1 MPALA
6 RWLPAHLLPLNPI
19 RQEYFQTDL
28 KLIPEPFPLA
38 KLTDLSVSFLSLVK
52 TPATG
57 KGLTL
62 KSEDGSR
69 AVPFKLAVK
78 NDDMMR
84 AYGVV
89 YAPDEADAHGD
100 TADADTIRRA
110 ATEFMREGR
119 LKNIDTEHSFT
130 AEMAFVAESWLV
142 RKGDALFPDE
152 PEGAWA
158 VGIQIGDPD
167 LWKQLKSGDLTG
179 ISLAGIARMDPEPG
193 DPTDPR
199 YTEKTDA
206 PPGWFT
212 TWLKALTGAT
222 PTQDP
227 IEETEMDKKE
237 VQDIVRDTLKSELG
251 PAIKDALKPA
261 DDPSAAP
268 EQSEVEKAVAAA
280 LKAAGVEA
288 KDLAAGD
295 DGESEIA
302 KGFKALEAKLDD
314 KITKALA
321 KGATETDPALGNI
334 EESFA

>member
-1 MPALA
+1 MP
-6 RWLPAHLLPLNPI
+6 
-19 RQEYFQTDL
+19 T
-28 KLIPEPFPLA
+28 
-38 KLTDLSVSFLSLVK
+38 LTDLSVSFLSLVK

-62 KSEDGSR
+62 KSAGEDQR
-69 AVPFKLAVK
+69 AVPFDLVIK

-89 YAPDEADAHGD
+89 YAPGEEDAHGD

-130 AEMAFVAESWLV
+130 AEMAFVAECWLV

-179 ISLAGIARMDPEPG
+179 ISLAGIARVEPAPEDPAH
-193 DPTDPR
+193 PR
-199 YTEKTDA
+199 YTEKDA
-206 PPGWFT
+206 APGWFKN
-212 TWLKALTGAT
+212 WLEKTGLVT
-222 PTQDP
+222 PEKPT
-227 IEETEMDKKE
+227 EENAEMDKKE

-251 PAIKDALKPA
+251 DAIKDALKTIGDPA
-261 DDPSAAP
+261 STGDPAPSGDADPKGSGQASAG
-268 EQSEVEKAVAAA
+268 ETDVEKAVA
-280 LKAAGVEA
+280 KAFE
-288 KDLAAGD
+288 
-295 DGESEIA
+295 
-302 KGFKALEAKLDD
+302 GFEAKLDD

-321 KGATETDPALGNI
+321 KGEVETDPAQGET
-334 EESFA
+334 EESFV

>member
-1 MPALA
+1 MA
-6 RWLPAHLLPLNPI
+6 
-19 RQEYFQTDL
+19 QL
-28 KLIPEPFPLA
+28 K
-38 KLTDLSVSFLSLVK
+38 DLSVSFLSLVAA
-52 TPATG
+52 PATG

-62 KSEDGSR
+62 KSAKPGER
-69 AVPFKLAVK
+69 AAAFDLVVK

-89 YAPDEADAHGD
+89 YAPDQEDAHGD

-179 ISLAGIARMDPEPG
+179 ISLAGIARVQPDEP
-193 DPTDPR
+193 R
-199 YTEKTDA
+199 ASYTEKDA
-206 PPGWFT
+206 ESGL
-212 TWLKALTGAT
+212 LKALLRALTGKNT
-222 PTQDP
+222 PQDP
-227 IEETEMDKKE
+227 TEETEMDE
-237 VQDIVRDTLKSELG
+237 NQVRGIVRSEVG
-251 PAIKDALKPA
+251 DAVTEALKAAGIGKASETAPQQNEVEKAVTAALKAAGVEPVQA
-261 DDPSAAP
+261 D
-268 EQSEVEKAVAAA
+268 QTEVEKAVAAA
-280 LKAAGVEA
+280 LKARGIEPKSESADTELTKAIGTKVEDA
-288 KDLAAGD
+288 VA
-295 DGESEIA
+295 
-302 KGFKALEAKLDD
+302 
-314 KITKALA
+314 KALA
-321 KGATETDPALGNI
+321 KGATETAPPKGTT